1 MNVRLEPNGAVGR
14 EWKPPKSLE
23 RGVMNETPFKSLATI
38 ASGVFAGVMR
48 LALAYLLL
56 GLCPLFAQSNLAA
69 GMQQDIA
76 DLKIEVDKLKM
87 ENSDLRE
94 AIAKQK
100 ASTAPASSSSEI
112 ANRQRSEV
120 LNEVDRRLK
129 QHTADVNAALAE
141 LTRQVNA
148 SLAKAPA
155 KNNNQAAAAPAA
167 APAAEDNLP
176 ADMPRTGVTY
186 KVKQGETVTRIARQ
200 LNSKAEWILKANKLT
215 NAAALKADAEIF
227 VPQAETPAQ

>member
-1 MNVRLEPNGAVGR
+1 
-14 EWKPPKSLE
+14 
-23 RGVMNETPFKSLATI
+23 
-38 ASGVFAGVMR
+38 MR
-48 LALAYLLL
+48 LALAFIFL
-56 GLCPLFAQSNLAA
+56 GLTPIFAQSNLAA

-87 ENSDLRE
+87 ENADLRE
-94 AIAKQK
+94 ALAKQR
-100 ASTAPASSSSEI
+100 ASSAPASSNGEV
-112 ANRQRSEV
+112 ANRQRTEI

-148 SLAKAPA
+148 SLAKVPA
-155 KNNNQAAAAPAA
+155 NNKTTNQSSATTAPAA
-167 APAAEDNLP
+167 SAAEDNLP
-176 ADMPRTGVTY
+176 ADIPHTGVTY
-186 KVKQGETVTRIARQ
+186 KVKPGETVTRIARQ
-200 LNSKAEWILKANKLT
+200 FNSKAEWILKANKLS

>member
-1 MNVRLEPNGAVGR
+1 
-14 EWKPPKSLE
+14 
-23 RGVMNETPFKSLATI
+23 
-38 ASGVFAGVMR
+38 MR
-48 LALAYLLL
+48 LALAYIFL
-56 GLCPLFAQSNLAA
+56 GLSPLFAQSNLAA

-87 ENSDLRE
+87 ENADLRE
-94 AIAKQK
+94 ALSKQK
-100 ASTAPASSSSEI
+100 ASSAPASSNTEI
-112 ANRQRSEV
+112 ANRNRTEV

-148 SLAKAPA
+148 SLAKAQA
-155 KNNNQAAAAPAA
+155 NNKNTNQAATASTATAATPAA
-167 APAAEDNLP
+167 DDNLP
-176 ADMPRTGVTY
+176 TDMPRTGVTY
-186 KVKQGETVTRIARQ
+186 KVKPGETVTRIARQ
-200 LNSKAEWILKANKLT
+200 LNSKADWILKANKLT

>member
-1 MNVRLEPNGAVGR
+1 M
-14 EWKPPKSLE
+14 
-23 RGVMNETPFKSLATI
+23 SLATI

-48 LALAYLLL
+48 LVLAYIFL
-56 GLCPLFAQSNLAA
+56 GLSPLVAQSNLAA
-69 GMQQDIA
+69 GMQQDIS

-94 AIAKQK
+94 AMAKQK
-100 ASTAPASSSSEI
+100 ASAAPASSTGEI
-112 ANRQRSEV
+112 ANRQRNEIF
-120 LNEVDRRLK
+120 NEVDRRLK
-129 QHTADVNAALAE
+129 QQTADVNAALAE

-148 SLAKAPA
+148 SLAKSQANN
-155 KNNNQAAAAPAA
+155 KNTNQPTAAAAAPAA
-167 APAAEDNLP
+167 AAVADDNLP

-186 KVKQGETVTRIARQ
+186 KVKPGDTVTRIARQ
-200 LNSKAEWILKANKLT
+200 LNSKADWILKANKLT

>member
-1 MNVRLEPNGAVGR
+1 
-14 EWKPPKSLE
+14 
-23 RGVMNETPFKSLATI
+23 
-38 ASGVFAGVMR
+38 MR
-48 LALAYLLL
+48 LALAYIFL
-56 GLCPLFAQSNLAA
+56 GLSPVFAQSNLAA

-87 ENSDLRE
+87 ENADLRE
-94 AIAKQK
+94 ALSKQK
-100 ASTAPASSSSEI
+100 ASAAPASSNTEI
-112 ANRQRSEV
+112 ANRNRTEV

-155 KNNNQAAAAPAA
+155 KNNNQAAAASNTAAA
-167 APAAEDNLP
+167 APAADDNLP

-186 KVKQGETVTRIARQ
+186 KVKPGETVTRIARQ
-200 LNSKAEWILKANKLT
+200 LNSKADWILKANKLT
-215 NAAALKADAEIF
+215 NASALKADAEIF
-227 VPQAETPAQ
+227 VPQAEAAAQ

>member
-1 MNVRLEPNGAVGR
+1 
-14 EWKPPKSLE
+14 
-23 RGVMNETPFKSLATI
+23 
-38 ASGVFAGVMR
+38 MR
-48 LALAYLLL
+48 LALAYIFL
-56 GLCPLFAQSNLAA
+56 GLSPLFAQSNLAA

-87 ENSDLRE
+87 ENADLRE
-94 AIAKQK
+94 ALSKQK
-100 ASTAPASSSSEI
+100 ASSAPASSNTEI
-112 ANRQRSEV
+112 ANRNRTEV

-155 KNNNQAAAAPAA
+155 KNNNQAAVASTAA
-167 APAAEDNLP
+167 AATPVADDNLP

-186 KVKQGETVTRIARQ
+186 KVKPGETVTRIARQ
-200 LNSKAEWILKANKLT
+200 LNSKADWILKANKLT

>member
-1 MNVRLEPNGAVGR
+1 MNAA
-14 EWKPPKSLE
+14 
-23 RGVMNETPFKSLATI
+23 PFKSLATI

-56 GLCPLFAQSNLAA
+56 GLSPLFAQSNLAA

-100 ASTAPASSSSEI
+100 ASAAPASSSSEI
-112 ANRQRSEV
+112 ASRQRSDI

-155 KNNNQAAAAPAA
+155 KNNNQAATAAPAAAA

-200 LNSKAEWILKANKLT
+200 LNSKTEWILKANKLT

>member
-1 MNVRLEPNGAVGR
+1 MNAA
-14 EWKPPKSLE
+14 
-23 RGVMNETPFKSLATI
+23 PFKSLATI

-56 GLCPLFAQSNLAA
+56 GLSPMFAQSNLAA

-76 DLKIEVDKLKM
+76 DLKIEVEKLKM
-87 ENSDLRE
+87 ENADLRE
-94 AIAKQK
+94 SLAKQK
-100 ASTAPASSSSEI
+100 ASAAPASSSSEI
-112 ANRQRSEV
+112 ANRQRSET

-141 LTRQVNA
+141 LTRQVNT

-155 KNNNQAAAAPAA
+155 NNKNNNQSTAAAPAS

-186 KVKQGETVTRIARQ
+186 KVKPGENVTRIARQ
-200 LNSKAEWILKANKLT
+200 LNSKVEWILKANKLT

-227 VPQAETPAQ
+227 VPQAEAPAQ